1 MFRRDSATLR
11 GPRTSVGQ
19 TTFVPQEN
27 PYLQTC
33 IRGFSMRHEHRNSF
47 VLIESRE
54 GFRYPDHVSVFSF
67 LVLFHPTN
75 QPETRD
81 HFTLETRLR

>member
-1 MFRRDSATLR
+1 
-11 GPRTSVGQ
+11 
-19 TTFVPQEN
+19 
-27 PYLQTC
+27 
-33 IRGFSMRHEHRNSF
+33 MRHEHRNSF